1 MLTASIIYALLAA
14 TLLPILCAFFAKVKT
29 GFDLKK
35 NLDPRAALATGAEQ
49 HVLVARLLAAEKNH
63 WEGLPFFYMSV
74 LLALIMIVPAAAT
87 AKLAWGYVLFRV
99 LYTLCYALGFGV
111 LRSIVWTLGVID
123 LLILIKLC
131 LSIL

>member
-1 MLTASIIYALLAA
+1 MLTASVIYALLAA
-14 TLLPILCAFFAKVKT
+14 TLLPVLSAFVAKVKT
-29 GFDLKK
+29 GLKK
-35 NLDPRAALATGAEQ
+35 NLDPRAALAIGAER

-63 WEGLPFFYMSV
+63 WEGLPFFYLSV
-74 LLALIMIVPAAAT
+74 LLALIMIVPAAAI

-111 LRSIVWTLGVID
+111 LRSIFWTLGVID